1 VLGVLGLDQVVVVV
15 DRRDRLVGRAHSGL
29 VAGGLRRISKAEEC
43 KGEKLGNAMQCAAIG
58 DRKAHL
64 TLAIYFVMDE
74 SLGGLD
80 EVCDEV
86 PLTNWAG
93 SRDLRVIGD
102 K

>member
-1 VLGVLGLDQVVVVV
+1 
-15 DRRDRLVGRAHSGL
+15 
-29 VAGGLRRISKAEEC
+29 
-43 KGEKLGNAMQCAAIG
+43 MQCAAIG

-93 SRDLRVIGD
+93 SRDLHVIGD

>member
-1 VLGVLGLDQVVVVV
+1 
-15 DRRDRLVGRAHSGL
+15 

-86 PLTNWAG
+86 PLTNWGGESG
-93 SRDLRVIGD
+93 SARNWGQIDSEQNREEKQRIIFI
-102 K
+102 